1 MKWGETI
8 KEASNRYR
16 RSLHLQRPKT
26 AGDKDS
32 KCSSIDHKQIPN
44 PLNTPANMML
54 PKEKQNRF
62 QLSFKAKEVPVYM
75 PMEKF
80 LMDDLDIP
88 IRTDTYKIAL
98 KNLYR
103 QRKQTH
109 LEITLDRQKSVQSNM
124 KCLWHW
130 ANDGEYN
137 QMS

>member
-1 MKWGETI
+1 
-8 KEASNRYR
+8 
-16 RSLHLQRPKT
+16 
-26 AGDKDS
+26 
-32 KCSSIDHKQIPN
+32 
-44 PLNTPANMML
+44 ML